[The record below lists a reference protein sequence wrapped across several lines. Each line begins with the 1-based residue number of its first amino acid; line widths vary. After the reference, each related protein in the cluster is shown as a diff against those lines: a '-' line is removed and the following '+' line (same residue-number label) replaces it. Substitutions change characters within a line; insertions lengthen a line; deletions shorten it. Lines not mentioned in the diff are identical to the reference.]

1 MAPNSRSASR
11 TSSQGVALITGAS
24 EGFGRELARQ
34 IAADGFDLVLVA
46 RNEARLNELARDLE
60 ATFGIHALVRPAD
73 LADGE
78 AQRQLATEVQ
88 RIERLAVLV
97 NNAAVSQVDLFH
109 DIPVDTIQRIVALNL
124 GAVSVLSRA
133 ALNNRDF
140 RRNGILLNVSSIGGS
155 MPLPL
160 DSIYS
165 ATKAAIDHLSTAIAF
180 ETTKNPD
187 MNVHVQVAKLGGIR
201 SEWSDRSMGVLK
213 PGETMSKTFQ
223 TFVNE
228 PENAA
233 VAVWKKTKSRNK
245 LMVADRWDATVWRY
259 MFSLFPR
266 LLMPWVYGNNST
278 ERSRRVGV

>member
-1 MAPNSRSASR
+1 MPLIAEPSSS
-11 TSSQGVALITGAS
+11 TSDQSVALITGAS
-24 EGFGRELARQ
+24 EGFGRELTRQ

-60 ATFGIHALVRPAD
+60 STFGIRALVRPTD

-78 AQRQLATEVQ
+78 AQRQLAAEVQ
-88 RIERLAVLV
+88 RIEGLAVLV

-109 DIPVDTIQRIVALNL
+109 DIPVDTIQRIVALNI

-133 ALNNRDF
+133 AFNNQDF
-140 RRNGILLNVSSIGGS
+140 CHGGILLNVSSIGGS

-160 DSIYS
+160 DSICS
-165 ATKAAIDHLSTAIAF
+165 ATKAAIDHLSAAIAF
-180 ETTKNPD
+180 EAKKNPH
-187 MNVHVQVAKLGGIR
+187 MHVHVQLAKLGGIR
-201 SEWSDRSMGVLK
+201 SDWSDRSMGVLK

-228 PENAA
+228 PEDAA
-233 VAVWKKTKSRNK
+233 VAIWKKTKLRKK

-259 MFSLFPR
+259 VFSLFPR
-266 LLMPWVYGNNST
+266 LLMPWVYGNNSS
-278 ERSRRVGV
+278 ERSRRVGI